1 MTGTSGFG
9 VAFIGEPRG
18 SSPDKATVLVV
29 SITIFT
35 SGLDCKNNNI
45 IDYVIL
51 LYIAV

>member
-9 VAFIGEPRG
+9 VRFIGEPRG

-35 SGLDCKNNNI
+35 SGLDCKNNI
-45 IDYVIL
+45 IDHIIL
-51 LYIAV
+51 LYVAV